1 MKFGVPLDSDPKS
14 RVSRDADGL
23 YQTILCI
30 SFNSQALSQLIDAL
44 AMKCVDQK
52 TILLDQIFE
61 KAFFGE
67 IYHLPWLKNFLN
79 GNIFICWHPVIM
91 FTGNLMNPIEE
102 GAAICDVDL
111 LNAAANPKNRHFPFD
126 ACIN

>member
-44 AMKCVDQK
+44 AVKCVDQK

-79 GNIFICWHPVIM
+79 GNIFICGHAVIM
-91 FTGNLMNPIEE
+91 FTCNLMNPIEE
-102 GAAICDVDL
+102 GAAIRDVDL